1 MSTLLIYY
9 SEDEQIRDL
18 CKNTYGHNTD
28 TFEIREYFDRSP
40 AYVKTIGSYL
50 AITGKNTAIEKNKP
64 DLQQYDT
71 IIIAS
76 PIWAQNPAPAVN
88 AFLRANNLKGKE
100 VIGLLFSGSGSLAFA
115 NDVLR
120 KRILLAGGIC
130 KSVVTIPKKSLIEN
144 NMSIVS
150 LALQKA
156 A

>member
-18 CKNTYGHNTD
+18 CKNTYAYNTD

-50 AITGKNTAIEKNKP
+50 AIAGKNTAIEKDRPNL
-64 DLQQYDT
+64 DEYDT

-76 PIWAQNPAPAVN
+76 PVWAKNPAPAVN

-100 VIGLLFSGSGSLAFA
+100 VIGLLFCSSCSSAFA

-120 KRILLAGGIC
+120 KRISLAGGIC
-130 KSVVTIPKKSLIEN
+130 KSVVTIPKKNLLEN
-144 NMSIVS
+144 SVNVLSI
-150 LALQKA
+150 ALGKA